1 MTALSSMSYAIFYIL
16 VIIVVMN
23 MVIMAA
29 AMALTAGM
37 ATLTVDCYRQN
48 GLHDF
53 NCCNG

>member
-1 MTALSSMSYAIFYIL
+1 MSYAIFYIK

-37 ATLTVDCYRQN
+37 ATLTVDYYGQN